1 MKQIIV
7 LSDIQRFK
15 HIYTAFKSET
25 NLDGHIQEAQMCDL
39 KPWLGDAFLL
49 ELTEQRA
56 TNSLTEANKLLLYGG
71 SYSCDNKTY
80 YCEGIAAYMA
90 YSVHAR
96 YVLRSSVSLTQ
107 YGAVVKESEYS
118 TPASSKQIAEIK
130 GLSESSAEAI
140 KQSIV
145 ELLTKKQSDYPL
157 YKCGNTFAKRKPIF
171 KTLGE

>member
-56 TNSLTEANKLLLYGG
+56 TNSLTEPNKLLMYGG
-71 SYSCDNKTY
+71 SYIYDNKTY

-96 YVLRSSVSLTQ
+96 YVLRSSVALTQ
-107 YGAVVKESEYS
+107 YGAVVKESDYS

-157 YKCGNTFAKRKPIF
+157 
-171 KTLGE
+171 